1 MTESVYLLRVTVDVL
16 TNHTIRQSFH
26 RGFLNTTSIVYIYVE
41 NMYKCMCYFIPLL
54 STILCFFSILF
65 TKSLH
70 GEHHKLV
77 LRMIFPWKY
86 YTHFD
91 SILLSLYKVNW
102 ICFLTS
108 MRLKRSWADSTF
120 NIYLCDAALCCLLSY
135 PLLYTHKF
143 IYFPPF
149 FRCSL
154 CDFTIWLQK
163 NDFSFHK
170 WPFHSNINIICR
182 LICYWF
188 FFSVLGFF
196 MVDVFVS
203 GLLK

>member
-1 MTESVYLLRVTVDVL
+1 MYVL
-16 TNHTIRQSFH
+16 FYTIIINNFVFFQHPFYKEFAWRASQT
-26 RGFLNTTSIVYIYVE
+26 GAE
-41 NMYKCMCYFIPLL
+41 NDISM
-54 STILCFFSILF
+54 
-65 TKSLH
+65 
-70 GEHHKLV
+70 
-77 LRMIFPWKY
+77 KY